1 MGQCLIKCE
10 CRIMNVECGMRND
23 ECGMTQSDAG
33 LRPHSAFNIQHS
45 ALKNKTLIVIAGPTA
60 SGKTAFA
67 IKVAKALGTVILS
80 ADSRQFYKEMSIG
93 TAAPTEE
100 ELSQAKHYFVHHISI
115 EDKYDVADYERDALQ
130 LLGELF
136 KTHDTV
142 VMTGGS
148 GLFIDA
154 VCNGIDAM
162 PDVEP
167 EIREKVEKLY
177 HDEGLHGMQEVLQHL
192 DPDYYAIVDQ
202 QNPRR
207 LQRAL
212 EVCYQTGKPFSSF
225 RSGNTVKR
233 DFDIKK
239 YALLWDRQQLIERID
254 KRVDMMMEQG
264 LLNEAKALYPKR
276 DLNAL
281 NTVGYKELFAY
292 FDGQCTLAEAVQQ
305 IKTHTRQ
312 YAKRQ
317 MTWLRKDNSYQWIT
331 TDEIDIVATP
341 QPNTPPQQESD

>member
-1 MGQCLIKCE
+1 M
-10 CRIMNVECGMRND
+10 
-23 ECGMTQSDAG
+23 
-33 LRPHSAFNIQHS
+33 
-45 ALKNKTLIVIAGPTA
+45 KTLIVIAGPTA

-67 IKVAKALGTVILS
+67 IKLAQALNTVILS

-93 TAAPTEE
+93 TAAPTKE

-115 EDKYDVADYERDALQ
+115 EDKYDVADYEHDVLQ
-130 LLGELF
+130 LLDKLF
-136 KTHDTV
+136 KTHDAV
-142 VMTGGS
+142 IMTGGS

-177 HDEGLHGMQEVLQHL
+177 QDEGLHGMQEVLKRL
-192 DPDYYAIVDQ
+192 DPDYYAIVDR

-225 RSGNTVKR
+225 RSGNTVQR

-239 YALLWDRQQLIERID
+239 YAILWDRQELIERID

-264 LLNEAKALYPKR
+264 LLEEAKALYPKR
-276 DLNAL
+276 HLNAL

-292 FDGQCTLAEAVQQ
+292 FDGGCSLKEAVEQ
-305 IKTHTRQ
+305 IRIHTRQ

-317 MTWLRKDNSYQWIT
+317 MTWLRKDIGYRWIMPE
-331 TDEIDIVATP
+331 DFD
-341 QPNTPPQQESD
+341 NTLSTLQQGLA

>member
-1 MGQCLIKCE
+1 M
-10 CRIMNVECGMRND
+10 
-23 ECGMTQSDAG
+23 SD
-33 LRPHSAFNIQHS
+33 
-45 ALKNKTLIVIAGPTA
+45 KNKTLIVIAGPTA

-67 IKVAKALGTVILS
+67 IKVAKALDTVILS

-93 TAAPTEE
+93 TAAPTAE
-100 ELSQAKHYFVHHISI
+100 ELRQAKHYFVHHISI
-115 EDKYDVADYERDALQ
+115 EDKYDVADYEHDVIQ
-130 LLGELF
+130 LLDELF
-136 KTHDTV
+136 KTHDV
-142 VMTGGS
+142 VIMTGGS

-162 PDVEP
+162 PDVQP

-177 HDEGLHGMQEVLQHL
+177 QDKGLHGMQEALQRL
-192 DPDYYAIVDQ
+192 DPDYYATVDQ

-212 EVCYQTGKPFSSF
+212 EVCYQTGMPFSSF
-225 RSGNTVKR
+225 RSGNTAQR
-233 DFDIKK
+233 DFEIKK

-254 KRVDMMMEQG
+254 RRVDMMVEQG
-264 LLNEAKALYPKR
+264 LLDEAKALYPKR

-292 FDGQCTLAEAVQQ
+292 FDGSSTFKEAVEQ
-305 IKTHTRQ
+305 IKIHTRQ

-331 TDEIDIVATP
+331 TEEIDKVVTQ
-341 QPNTPPQQESD
+341 QPNTPPLQESDWRYALG

>member
-1 MGQCLIKCE
+1 MDLFPINFE
-10 CRIMNVECGMRND
+10 CGIMNEECGMWNEECGMRAKP
-23 ECGMTQSDAG
+23 SVA
-33 LRPHSAFNIQHS
+33 LHHSAFSIQHS

-60 SGKTAFA
+60 SSKTAYS
-67 IKVAKALGTVILS
+67 IELAKKLNTVILS

-100 ELSQAKHYFVHHISI
+100 ELSQVKHYFVHHISI

-130 LLGELF
+130 LLDELF
-136 KTHDTV
+136 KTHDSV
-142 VMTGGS
+142 IMTGGS

-162 PDVEP
+162 PDVRSV
-167 EIREKVEKLY
+167 IREKVQKLY
-177 HDEGLHGMQEVLQHL
+177 DEGGLKALQDEVQRL

-202 QNPRR
+202 LNPRR

-212 EVCYQTGKPFSSF
+212 EVCYQTGQTFSSF
-225 RSGNTVKR
+225 RSGNAVQR

-239 YALLWDRQQLIERID
+239 YALLWDRQALIDRID
-254 KRVDMMMEQG
+254 RRVDMMMEQG
-264 LLNEAKALYPKR
+264 LLEEAKVLYPKR
-276 DLNAL
+276 HLNAL

-292 FDGQCTLAEAVQQ
+292 FDGQCTLEEAVEQ
-305 IKTHTRQ
+305 IKIHTRQ

-317 MTWLRKDNSYQWIT
+317 MTWLRKDTSYQWVIP
-331 TDEIDIVATP
+331 E
-341 QPNTPPQQESD
+341 

>member
-1 MGQCLIKCE
+1 M
-10 CRIMNVECGMRND
+10 
-23 ECGMTQSDAG
+23 S
-33 LRPHSAFNIQHS
+33 
-45 ALKNKTLIVIAGPTA
+45 NKKETLIVIAGPTA
-60 SGKTAFA
+60 SGKTAFT
-67 IKVAKALGTVILS
+67 IKVAKALNTVILS

-93 TAAPTEE
+93 TAAPTKE

-115 EDKYDVADYERDALQ
+115 EDKYDVADYERDVLQ
-130 LLGELF
+130 LLNELF

-154 VCNGIDAM
+154 VCNGIDTM

-167 EIREKVEKLY
+167 EIRGKVQNLF
-177 HDEGLHGMQEVLQHL
+177 DEGGLKALQEEVLRL
-192 DPDYYAIVDQ
+192 DPDYFAIVDQ

-225 RSGNTVKR
+225 RSGNTVRR

>member
-1 MGQCLIKCE
+1 M
-10 CRIMNVECGMRND
+10 
-23 ECGMTQSDAG
+23 
-33 LRPHSAFNIQHS
+33 
-45 ALKNKTLIVIAGPTA
+45 KTLIVIAGPTA

-67 IKVAKALGTVILS
+67 IKLAQALNTVILS

-93 TAAPTEE
+93 TAAPTKE

-115 EDKYDVADYERDALQ
+115 EDKYDVADYEHDVLQ
-130 LLGELF
+130 LLDKLF
-136 KTHDTV
+136 KTHDAV
-142 VMTGGS
+142 IMTGGS

-177 HDEGLHGMQEVLQHL
+177 HDEGLLGMQEVLNRL
-192 DPDYYAIVDQ
+192 DPDYYAIVDR

-212 EVCYQTGKPFSSF
+212 EVCYQTGLPFSSF
-225 RSGNTVKR
+225 RSGIAVQR

-239 YALLWDRQQLIERID
+239 YAILWDRQELIERID

-264 LLNEAKALYPKR
+264 LLEEAKALYPKR
-276 DLNAL
+276 HLNAL
-281 NTVGYKELFAY
+281 NTVGYKELFAF
-292 FDGQCTLAEAVQQ
+292 FDGGCSLKEAVEQ
-305 IKTHTRQ
+305 IKIHTRQ

-317 MTWLRKDNSYQWIT
+317 MTWLRKDMGYQWIMPE
-331 TDEIDIVATP
+331 DIDVVVGQTNPFKKA
-341 QPNTPPQQESD
+341 

>member
-1 MGQCLIKCE
+1 MDPCRIKCE
-10 CRIMNVECGMRND
+10 MDNGINHINRPFD
-23 ECGMTQSDAG
+23 ELRDLG
-33 LRPHSAFNIQHS
+33 LMKSEGSLSLSKGPYPIN
-45 ALKNKTLIVIAGPTA
+45 NKTLIVIAGPTA

-67 IKVAKALGTVILS
+67 IKVAKALNTVILS

-100 ELSQAKHYFVHHISI
+100 EMSQAKHYFVHHISI
-115 EDKYDVADYERDALQ
+115 EDKYDVADYERDAIQ
-130 LLGELF
+130 LLNELF
-136 KTHDTV
+136 KTHDAV
-142 VMTGGS
+142 VLTGGS

-154 VCNGIDAM
+154 VCNGIDTM

-167 EIREKVEKLY
+167 EIREKVEKILA
-177 HDEGLHGMQEVLQHL
+177 ESGLKVLQDEVQRL
-192 DPDYYAIVDQ
+192 DPEYFATVDQ

-225 RSGNTVKR
+225 RSGETVKR

-239 YALLWDRQQLIERID
+239 YALLWDRQALIERID

-264 LLNEAKALYPKR
+264 LLEEAKSLYPKR
-276 DLNAL
+276 HLNAL

-292 FDGQCTLAEAVQQ
+292 FDGDCTLNEAVEQ
-305 IKTHTRQ
+305 IKIHTRQ

-317 MTWLRKDNSYQWIT
+317 MTWLRKDTSYQWIMPE
-331 TDEIDIVATP
+331 DFD
-341 QPNTPPQQESD
+341 NTVSALRQAMPSPRPM

>member
-1 MGQCLIKCE
+1 MA
-10 CRIMNVECGMRND
+10 
-23 ECGMTQSDAG
+23 QSDAG
-33 LRPHSAFNIQHS
+33 LRPHSAFLIPHS
-45 ALKNKTLIVIAGPTA
+45 ALNKTLIVIAGPTA
-60 SGKTAFA
+60 SGKTSFS
-67 IKVAKALGTVILS
+67 IKLAKALNTVILS

-93 TAAPTEE
+93 TAAPTED

-115 EDKYDVADYERDALQ
+115 DDKYDVADYERDAIQ
-130 LLGELF
+130 LLDELF

-177 HDEGLHGMQEVLQHL
+177 HDEGLHGMQEVLQRL

-239 YALLWDRQQLIERID
+239 YAILWDRQQLIERID

-292 FDGQCTLAEAVQQ
+292 FDGSCSLKEAVEQ
-305 IKTHTRQ
+305 IKIHTRQ

-317 MTWLRKDNSYQWIT
+317 MTWLRKDTSYQWVT
-331 TDEIDIVATP
+331 TDDLEEVIRQTKPFKKA
-341 QPNTPPQQESD
+341 

>member
-1 MGQCLIKCE
+1 MPP
-10 CRIMNVECGMRND
+10 RND
-23 ECGMTQSDAG
+23 AKRHYNSFM
-33 LRPHSAFNIQHS
+33 
-45 ALKNKTLIVIAGPTA
+45 KTLIVIAGPTA

-67 IKVAKALGTVILS
+67 IKMAKALNTVILS

-100 ELSQAKHYFVHHISI
+100 ELSQVKHHFVHHISI
-115 EDKYDVADYERDALQ
+115 EDKYDVADYERDAIA
-130 LLGELF
+130 LLDELF
-136 KTHDTV
+136 KTHDAV
-142 VMTGGS
+142 IMTGGS

-167 EIREKVEKLY
+167 EIREKVQKLY
-177 HDEGLHGMQEVLQHL
+177 DEGGLKALQDAVQRL
-192 DPDYYAIVDQ
+192 DPAYFALVDQ

-212 EVCYQTGKPFSSF
+212 EVCYQTGLPFSSF
-225 RSGNTVKR
+225 RQGQAAQR
-233 DFDIKK
+233 DFAIKK
-239 YALLWDRQQLIERID
+239 YAILWDRLQLIERID

-264 LLNEAKALYPKR
+264 LLEEAKALYPKR
-276 DLNAL
+276 HLNAL

-292 FDGQCTLAEAVQQ
+292 FEGNCTLAEAVEQ
-305 IKTHTRQ
+305 IKIHTRQ

-317 MTWLRKDNSYQWIT
+317 MTWLRKDTSYHWIMPE
-331 TDEIDIVATP
+331 DFD
-341 QPNTPPQQESD
+341 NTLSALQQALA

>member
-1 MGQCLIKCE
+1 M
-10 CRIMNVECGMRND
+10 
-23 ECGMTQSDAG
+23 
-33 LRPHSAFNIQHS
+33 
-45 ALKNKTLIVIAGPTA
+45 KTLIVIAGPTA

-67 IKVAKALGTVILS
+67 IKLAQALNTVILS

-93 TAAPTEE
+93 TAAPTKE

-115 EDKYDVADYERDALQ
+115 EDKYDVADYEHDVLQ
-130 LLGELF
+130 LLDKLF
-136 KTHDTV
+136 KTHDAV
-142 VMTGGS
+142 IMTGGS

-167 EIREKVEKLY
+167 KIREKVEKLY
-177 HDEGLHGMQEVLQHL
+177 QDEGLHGMQEVLKLL

-212 EVCYQTGKPFSSF
+212 EVCYQTGLPFSSF
-225 RSGNTVKR
+225 RSGIAVQR
-233 DFDIKK
+233 DFNIKK
-239 YALLWDRQQLIERID
+239 YAILWDRQQLIERID

-264 LLNEAKALYPKR
+264 LLEEAKALYPKR
-276 DLNAL
+276 HLNAL

-292 FDGQCTLAEAVQQ
+292 FDGGCSLKEAVEQ
-305 IKTHTRQ
+305 IKIHTRQ

-317 MTWLRKDNSYQWIT
+317 MTWLRKDNSYLWIT
-331 TDEIDIVATP
+331 PEDFD
-341 QPNTPPQQESD
+341 NTLSTLQQGLA

>member
-1 MGQCLIKCE
+1 MDNGINHIN
-10 CRIMNVECGMRND
+10 RPFD
-23 ECGMTQSDAG
+23 ELRDLG
-33 LRPHSAFNIQHS
+33 LMKSEGSLSLSKGPYPIN
-45 ALKNKTLIVIAGPTA
+45 NKTLIVIAGPTA

-67 IKVAKALGTVILS
+67 IKVAKALNTVILS

-100 ELSQAKHYFVHHISI
+100 ELSQAKHFFVHHISI
-115 EDKYDVADYERDALQ
+115 EDKYDVADYERDAIQ
-130 LLGELF
+130 LLDELF

-167 EIREKVEKLY
+167 EIRERVETLY
-177 HDEGLHGMQEVLQHL
+177 KDEGLHGMQEVLHRL
-192 DPDYYAIVDQ
+192 DPEYFSIVDQ

-225 RSGNTVKR
+225 RSGETVKR
-233 DFDIKK
+233 DFEIKK
-239 YALLWDRQQLIERID
+239 YALLWDRQALIERID

-264 LLNEAKALYPKR
+264 LLEEAQALYPKR
-276 DLNAL
+276 HLNAL

-292 FDGQCTLAEAVQQ
+292 FDGQCTLAEAVEQ
-305 IKTHTRQ
+305 IKIHTRQ

-317 MTWLRKDNSYQWIT
+317 MTWLRKDTSYQWIMPEDI
-331 TDEIDIVATP
+331 DEVVG
-341 QPNTPPQQESD
+341 

>member
-1 MGQCLIKCE
+1 M
-10 CRIMNVECGMRND
+10 
-23 ECGMTQSDAG
+23 
-33 LRPHSAFNIQHS
+33 
-45 ALKNKTLIVIAGPTA
+45 KTLIVIAGPTA

-67 IKVAKALGTVILS
+67 IKLAQALNTVILS

-93 TAAPTEE
+93 TAAPTKE

-115 EDKYDVADYERDALQ
+115 EDKYDVADYEHDVLQ
-130 LLGELF
+130 LLDKLF
-136 KTHDTV
+136 KTHDAV
-142 VMTGGS
+142 IMTGGS

-177 HDEGLHGMQEVLQHL
+177 HDEGLLGMQEVLKLL

-225 RSGNTVKR
+225 RSGNTVQR

-239 YALLWDRQQLIERID
+239 YAILWDRQELIERID

-264 LLNEAKALYPKR
+264 LLEEAKALYPKR
-276 DLNAL
+276 HLNAL

-292 FDGQCTLAEAVQQ
+292 FDGGCSLKEAVEQ
-305 IKTHTRQ
+305 IKIHTRQ

-317 MTWLRKDNSYQWIT
+317 MTWLRKDIGYRWIMPE
-331 TDEIDIVATP
+331 DFD
-341 QPNTPPQQESD
+341 NTLSTLQQGLA